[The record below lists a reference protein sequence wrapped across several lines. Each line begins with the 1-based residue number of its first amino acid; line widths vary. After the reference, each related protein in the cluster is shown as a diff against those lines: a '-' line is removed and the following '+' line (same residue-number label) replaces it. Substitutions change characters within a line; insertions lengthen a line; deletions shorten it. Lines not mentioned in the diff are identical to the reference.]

1 MEVLEL
7 LSDFAL
13 EPGVVPRPTEAEKE
27 EKEAVSLHFIAK

>member
-13 EPGVVPRPTEAEKE
+13 VPRPTEAEIIAA

>member
-13 EPGVVPRPTEAEKE
+13 VPRPTEAEKE
-27 EKEAVSLHFIAK
+27 AVSLHVCILLQNKVV